1 MPLVGKCTMAC
12 YAMPA
17 AALILSRTKRSANMI
32 LKLHYFESAL
42 PIRSVRFLEPNQ
54 GLFGLCFILA
64 LPVLLLL
71 SVLKAQ
77 S

>member
-17 AALILSRTKRSANMI
+17 VALILSRTKRSANMI
-32 LKLHYFESAL
+32 LNYFESAL
-42 PIRSVRFLEPNQ
+42 PTRSVRFLEPNQ

-71 SVLKAQ
+71 SVLKVQ